1 MKIKTFLLA
10 LMLVC
15 LWQSDSSAAIFGE
28 DVPVLHQ
35 IFYIVIGLAAVLGI
49 VAVMNNNFMTWI
61 LGRLGNSSGDDR
73 GPRPGD
79 GAVIHHS
86 SGEADFDDAPEK
98 MPPPDKDANR
108 DLPYPPN
115 KAAD

>member
-1 MKIKTFLLA
+1 MKIMRNLLVLTFI
-10 LMLVC
+10 C
-15 LWQSDSSAAIFGE
+15 LWYSDSSAAMFGD
-28 DVPVLHQ
+28 DVPVFHRV
-35 IFYIVIGLAAVLGI
+35 IYIVIGLAAIIGI
-49 VAVMNNNFMTWI
+49 VVVMNNKFLTWI

-98 MPPPDKDANR
+98 MPPSDKDANR
-108 DLPYPPN
+108 DLPYPPK